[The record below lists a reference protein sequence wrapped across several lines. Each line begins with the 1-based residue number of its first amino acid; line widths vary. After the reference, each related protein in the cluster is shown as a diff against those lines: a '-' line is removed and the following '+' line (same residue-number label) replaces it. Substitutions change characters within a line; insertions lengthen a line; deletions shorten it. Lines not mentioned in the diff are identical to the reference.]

1 MKTIK
6 IENTYDLGDRFSN
19 VTFEGAW
26 KYLVSYL
33 EKNKNLL
40 SKLSLFKDNNSIVIQ
55 SLDENALIDVIK
67 EVDSSSY
74 FQKILSKNIKLNLKF
89 NKETKELELDNSLN
103 DQYDDINTVNY
114 NISYEF
120 NQKNDVYFSEDSL
133 LINYE
138 NISDEDFNNFEYRIG
153 ILFFSKSKIIKNE
166 NDEIISEIKTDEY
179 MLILYNKNT
188 NKLKFMNFN
197 VLNKENEMFNLSTF
211 ISKYN
216 NNESIEPNIFDVENN
231 EETYKFSDL
240 KIAKTLIAVSEPTED
255 AIILFKN
262 SLNHYIFDNFIK
274 LEKERNS
281 KAVE

>member
-6 IENTYDLGDRFSN
+6 IENSYDLGDRFSN

-120 NQKNDVYFSEDSL
+120 NQKNDIYFSEDSL

-138 NISDEDFNNFEYRIG
+138 NISGEDFNNFEYRIG
-153 ILFFSKSKIIKNE
+153 ILFFSKNKITKDE

-231 EETYKFSDL
+231 EEIYKFSDL
-240 KIAKTLIAVSEPTED
+240 KIAKTLITVSEPTED

-274 LEKERNS
+274 LEKERNA
-281 KAVE
+281 KAIE